1 MTENTNPADYIN
13 EKRELVEWLSVHDA
27 TSSSINAESPLSVLR
42 ERVARIKAERAAELP
57 AEPVG
62 HTCFGRIFCGQSR
75 EAAREECPACAA
87 EQTHDM
93 NEAEIIARATGSV
106 SATVRHERR
115 NEDGSLT
122 VEREETFSRIADDLD
137 GAVLPEL
144 DAETIEA
151 ERIEQERHDRTER
164 SKQLA
169 SGLREH
175 SVRSH
180 IAEFDVDMLLRVSA
194 TGYSLPD
201 VDRSKPRLEQWLP
214 ARLTARE
221 SDAIFPLIAW
231 IDRGGYVQMGV
242 VRQRFEHGEQ
252 PSFDAS
258 PFPGA
263 WERVLLSQIISVC
276 HPATI

>member
-1 MTENTNPADYIN
+1 MSNENLSPAEYLKA
-13 EKRELVEWLSVHDA
+13 KRELVEWLLCNDA
-27 TSSSINAESPLSVLR
+27 SNTIHSAEYPLSVLR
-42 ERVARIKAERAAELP
+42 ERVAHIKA
-57 AEPVG
+57 
-62 HTCFGRIFCGQSR
+62 QR
-75 EAAREECPACAA
+75 EAESVAS
-87 EQTHDM
+87 
-93 NEAEIIARATGSV
+93 ATGSV

-122 VEREETFSRIADDLD
+122 VEHEATFNRIADDLD
-137 GAVLPEL
+137 GAKLPEL

-151 ERIEQERHDRTER
+151 ERIEQERHDRAER

-175 SVRSH
+175 SIRSH
-180 IAEFDVDMLLRVSA
+180 ITEFDVETLLRVSA

-214 ARLTARE
+214 ARLSARE

-231 IDRGGYVQMGV
+231 IDRAGYVQMGV
-242 VRQRFEHGEQ
+242 VRQRFEHGDQ

-263 WERVLLSQIISVC
+263 WERVLLSQIVSVC